1 MTVVSVPTWHTAPQL
16 PAAMLGCCAKK
27 SPGERASHGTQRWQN
42 PVAYEVTGADVE
54 ELIEACT
61 DGDHLTINRLL
72 QKGVPASSEDTE
84 TGGTALMIAALNG
97 QKQCVQALIDGGA
110 ELDTVDPEFGM
121 TAFLWACHAAHL
133 RCVEALI
140 NAGCDISIREVRG
153 TCQWLGHTWLSRFA
167 SCRSHSRLSL
177 RESIHTSNNILY
189 IIVARCLSLRYLT
202 SIVTL
207 VWVLTSACTSR

>member
-1 MTVVSVPTWHTAPQL
+1 
-16 PAAMLGCCAKK
+16 MLGCCAKK

-97 QKQCVQALIDGGA
+97 QKQCVQALIDG
-110 ELDTVDPEFGM
+110 
-121 TAFLWACHAAHL
+121 
-133 RCVEALI
+133 
-140 NAGCDISIREVRG
+140 CDISIREVRG